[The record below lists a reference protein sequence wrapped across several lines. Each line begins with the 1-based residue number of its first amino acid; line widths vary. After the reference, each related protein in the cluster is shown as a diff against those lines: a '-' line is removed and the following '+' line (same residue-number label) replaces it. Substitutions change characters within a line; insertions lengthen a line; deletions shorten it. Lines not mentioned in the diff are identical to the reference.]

1 MVRNLVGVAGPWV
14 QGAWEEA
21 QALDLAVLSVW
32 SAVRWGCWVEGSP
45 REALKTVLG
54 AQKSSVSGGGSQNMN
69 WALRTKAEFSKQVG
83 GGGGKMEHR
92 VLCFGVCSRIRGG
105 IRSQGPAMPS

>member
-21 QALDLAVLSVW
+21 QALDLAVLSVR

-54 AQKSSVSGGGSQNMN
+54 AQKSSVSGGGSQHE
-69 WALRTKAEFSKQVG
+69 LGFKEQG
-83 GGGGKMEHR
+83 R
-92 VLCFGVCSRIRGG
+92 VLETSRRRRREDG
-105 IRSQGPAMPS
+105 A